1 VKILIELPTWL
12 GDCVMATPA
21 IENLLAYYPEAEW
34 VAVGSPVSVA
44 VFTEH
49 PRLTQKIV
57 LDKSY
62 SALFKTARQLGWFD
76 VFFSFRSSFRSRVF
90 KYFLQAE
97 NKYQF
102 DKYAFRAGHQV
113 EKYNQFVNQCLGV
126 NVPPGRLKIYLA
138 PHRTR
143 CWVYRQGVKNKSQRP
158 LLGINPGASY
168 GSAKRWYPEEFAKVA
183 AALAC
188 QYDIVIF
195 GGPGEVEIATDIE
208 EGLKKSGVKNYQ
220 NRAGKTS
227 IDELI
232 DAIAGLDLMI
242 TGDSGPMHLAAAFQV
257 PTVAVFGPTRD
268 KETSQWQNAKSIIIK
283 KDLPCQPCM
292 KRVCPLQHHDCM
304 RLIKAEDVLRAVK
317 QLLAHQT

>member
-1 VKILIELPTWL
+1 MKILIELPTWL

-21 IENLLAYYPEAEW
+21 IENLLACYPEAEW

-49 PRLTQKIV
+49 PRLIQSII
-57 LDKSY
+57 LNKSY
-62 SALFKTARQLGWFD
+62 PALFKTARQLGRFD
-76 VFFSFRSSFRSRVF
+76 LFVSFRSSLRSRVF
-90 KYFLQAE
+90 KGLVQADR
-97 NKYQF
+97 KYQF
-102 DKYAFRAGHQV
+102 DKKACQAGHQV
-113 EKYNQFVNQCLGV
+113 ERYNQFVNQCLGI
-126 NVPPGRLKIYLA
+126 NVPPGRLKIY
-138 PHRTR
+138 RK
-143 CWVYRQGVKNKSQRP
+143 QIKQKSPRL

-195 GGPGEVEIATDIE
+195 GGPNEVNIAADIAA
-208 EGLKKSGVKNYQ
+208 GLEQAGIKNYQ
-220 NRAGKTS
+220 NRAGETS
-227 IDELI
+227 VDELI

-257 PTVAVFGPTRD
+257 PTVTVFGPTQD
-268 KETSQWQNAKSIIIK
+268 KETAQWQNAKSIIIK

-317 QLLAHQT
+317 QL

>member
-1 VKILIELPTWL
+1 
-12 GDCVMATPA
+12 MATPA
-21 IENLLAYYPEAEW
+21 IENLLSYYPEAEW
-34 VAVGSPVSVA
+34 VALGSRVSVA

-49 PRLTQKIV
+49 PRLAQKIV

-62 SALFKTARQLGWFD
+62 SALFKTARQLGRFD

-102 DKYAFRAGHQV
+102 DKHAFRAGHQV
-113 EKYNQFVNQCLGV
+113 EKYNQFINQCFGV
-126 NVPPGRLKIYLA
+126 NVPPGRLKIY
-138 PHRTR
+138 RNI
-143 CWVYRQGVKNKSQRP
+143 VKNKSQRP

-195 GGPGEVEIATDIE
+195 GGPDEVNIAADIAA
-208 EGLKKSGVKNYQ
+208 GLEQADIKNYQ

-227 IDELI
+227 VDELI

-268 KETSQWQNAKSIIIK
+268 KETAQWQNEKSAIVK

-292 KRVCPLQHHDCM
+292 NRVCPLQHHDCM
-304 RLIKAEDVLRAVK
+304 RLIKAEDVIQAVK
-317 QLLAHQT
+317 NLPSTSS